1 MSTYLEDKYPRWF
14 VYDSYTPAGR
24 PKLEDALM
32 TWTKVNYKYCLIA
45 DELLPYV
52 VEQIKKKQDEL
63 WEQNKRLKKVDIRLS
78 KNDSA
83 FDNNHCRIYIG
94 EQCLALRKVR
104 DEIA

>member
-32 TWTKVNYKYCLIA
+32 TWAKVNYEYCLISE
-45 DELLPYV
+45 ELLSYV
-52 VEQIKKKQDEL
+52 IEQIKKKQDEL
-63 WEQNKRLKKVDIRLS
+63 WEQNKRLKKVEIRLS
-78 KNDSA
+78 QIHPGNKWL
-83 FDNNHCRIYIG
+83 YIG
-94 EQCLALRKVR
+94 DQHLALRKVR

>member
-32 TWTKVNYKYCLIA
+32 TWAKVNYEYCLIA

-63 WEQNKRLKKVDIRLS
+63 WEQNKRLKKVEIRLS
-78 KNDSA
+78 Q
-83 FDNNHCRIYIG
+83 NNSFHPGNKWLYIG
-94 EQCLALRKVR
+94 DQHLALRKVR